1 MKKKKPSVFPALK
14 KGWELGEPRILDTS
28 PLPVR
33 QGTQSTFPALAAVLQ
48 AIHLHKLKR
57 ATFQAQS
64 NLNPLPTGMLFLAR
78 DLPKEA
84 TSAKPLPC
92 EVRGKL
98 RQLSSSAPALRSKQG
113 IYRRL
118 RINLS
123 PFPNSPTASARS
135 NRV

>member
-1 MKKKKPSVFPALK
+1 MKKKKTLSISSSQERLGAGRTQHPGHQPSPCEAGNPEYIPSSSSCPASNTL
-14 KGWELGEPRILDTS
+14 
-28 PLPVR
+28 
-33 QGTQSTFPALAAVLQ
+33 TQT
-48 AIHLHKLKR
+48 KR

-118 RINLS
+118 GINLS
-123 PFPNSPTASARS
+123 PFLNSPTASARS